1 MKNEEEEKI
10 SEKEKEKERKQKIP
24 IPKYK
29 SFNEKRNNKD
39 KQTTKNTNIINN
51 LINENI
57 ILSILFFKKYKPIKL
72 IGEGTFSSVY
82 EGINIKDDSKVA
94 LKIEQKKSKITLLK
108 EEALSIFNLQGYGII
123 KFISFGHSKD
133 YNVLIEPLLGK
144 SLYALYLESK
154 KSFTLKDICHISI
167 QCLDRIEHIHSK
179 GYIHGDIKP
188 ENFLIGKNDPR
199 IIYIIDFGLSK
210 KYRSDRTGKHIQ
222 FCITKKMTGTARYA
236 STNSLRG
243 VQISR
248 RDDLESLAYMI
259 LYFIMTKLPW
269 QGVKANNQQNRYK
282 KIYYMKKKL
291 CENESFK
298 ELPIEIQNF
307 YKNIKK
313 LKFEE
318 EPNYSL
324 LRQYFK
330 DLLKINSFNEDDNF
344 SWINDKSLIDTK
356 LEPDLRKR
364 KSNSQKRLMDKLKK
378 NSINDDDDKSF
389 EENNIHI
396 NTSKRKSISNS
407 KNILINNDY
416 IYNSNNKEIKS
427 INEAIIDVGDYSDN
441 DEENIIK
448 NKLKEKKNSLKKNN
462 SDFRKKQSFNK
473 EINVNDIM
481 KEYHSNNNF
490 INTKNED
497 NKDNNIKDF
506 NEYQIKKYTSFR
518 QQNNLNVQTDNG
530 NKINN
535 GKRGNDY
542 NRCNIGKNYMINE
555 MKENKNLENNIRCKD
570 ENNIKDYNLKTI
582 NNNNKKRYFS
592 ENKKKIRSKSGE
604 KCLIQ

>member
-1 MKNEEEEKI
+1 
-10 SEKEKEKERKQKIP
+10 
-24 IPKYK
+24 
-29 SFNEKRNNKD
+29 
-39 KQTTKNTNIINN
+39 
-51 LINENI
+51 
-57 ILSILFFKKYKPIKL
+57 
-72 IGEGTFSSVY
+72 
-82 EGINIKDDSKVA
+82 
-94 LKIEQKKSKITLLK
+94 
-108 EEALSIFNLQGYGII
+108 
-123 KFISFGHSKD
+123 
-133 YNVLIEPLLGK
+133 
-144 SLYALYLESK
+144 
-154 KSFTLKDICHISI
+154 
-167 QCLDRIEHIHSK
+167 
-179 GYIHGDIKP
+179 
-188 ENFLIGKNDPR
+188 
-199 IIYIIDFGLSK
+199 
-210 KYRSDRTGKHIQ
+210 
-222 FCITKKMTGTARYA
+222 
-236 STNSLRG
+236 
-243 VQISR
+243 
-248 RDDLESLAYMI
+248 
-259 LYFIMTKLPW
+259 
-269 QGVKANNQQNRYK
+269 
-282 KIYYMKKKL
+282 MKKKL

-448 NKLKEKKNSLKKNN
+448 NKLKEKKNSKKNN

-473 EINVNDIM
+473 
-481 KEYHSNNNF
+481 
-490 INTKNED
+490 
-497 NKDNNIKDF
+497 
-506 NEYQIKKYTSFR
+506 
-518 QQNNLNVQTDNG
+518 
-530 NKINN
+530 
-535 GKRGNDY
+535 
-542 NRCNIGKNYMINE
+542 
-555 MKENKNLENNIRCKD
+555 
-570 ENNIKDYNLKTI
+570 
-582 NNNNKKRYFS
+582 
-592 ENKKKIRSKSGE
+592 
-604 KCLIQ
+604 